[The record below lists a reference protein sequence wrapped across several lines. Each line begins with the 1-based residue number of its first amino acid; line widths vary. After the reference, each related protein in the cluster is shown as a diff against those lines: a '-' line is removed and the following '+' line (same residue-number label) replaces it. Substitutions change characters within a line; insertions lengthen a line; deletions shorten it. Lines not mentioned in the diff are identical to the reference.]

1 MQIYL
6 RFLLCALLI
15 LPASVILGQTKKF
28 GHINSQE
35 LLSQMPESD
44 SAQAKVENLQKTYE
58 TQFEEMQ
65 VELNNKYENYLQNRD
80 TYTDLIRQTKEA
92 EITEMQ
98 QRIQQFENV
107 AAQEL
112 QTQRNELLRPII
124 EKANKAI
131 KEVAEDN
138 GFIYVFDIS
147 QGNPIYFSEESVDI
161 LPLVKVKLG
170 LQ

>member
-1 MQIYL
+1 MKIL
-6 RFLLCALLI
+6 VRILLCGILI
-15 LPASVILGQTKKF
+15 LPASMIHGQARKF
-28 GHINSQE
+28 GHINSQD

-44 SAQAKVENLQKTYE
+44 SAQAKIENLQQTYE
-58 TQFEEMQ
+58 STYEEMQ
-65 VELNNKYENYLQNRD
+65 VELNKKYENYLKNRN

-107 AAQEL
+107 ASQEL
-112 QTQRNELLRPII
+112 QTQRNELLQPII

-138 GFIYVFDIS
+138 NFIYVFDIS
-147 QGNPIYFSEESVDI
+147 QGNPIYFSPESIDI
-161 LPLVKVKLG
+161 LPLVKAKMG
-170 LQ
+170 LK

>member
-1 MQIYL
+1 MKIL
-6 RFLLCALLI
+6 VRFLLCGILV
-15 LPASVILGQTKKF
+15 LPASLALGQTKKF

-44 SAQAKVENLQKTYE
+44 SAQAKIESLQQTYE
-58 TQFEEMQ
+58 SQYEEMQ
-65 VELNNKYENYLQNRD
+65 VELNKKYENYLQNRE
-80 TYTDLIRQTKEA
+80 TYTELIRQTKET
-92 EITEMQ
+92 EITEIQ
-98 QRIQQFENV
+98 QRIQQFESI

-138 GFIYVFDIS
+138 GLIYVFDIS

-161 LPLVKVKLG
+161 LPLVKINLG
-170 LQ
+170 LN

>member
-1 MQIYL
+1 MQRYL
-6 RFLLCALLI
+6 RFLLCAI
-15 LPASVILGQTKKF
+15 MVLPASIVTGQTKKF

-44 SAQAKVENLQKTYE
+44 SAQAKIEQLQKSYE

-65 VELNNKYENYLQNRD
+65 VELNNKYDSYLQNRNS
-80 TYTDLIRQTKEA
+80 YTDLIRQTKEA

-98 QRIQQFENV
+98 QRIQQFESI
-107 AAQEL
+107 ATQEL

-147 QGNPIYFSEESVDI
+147 KGNPIYFSEESTDI

-170 LQ
+170 IQ